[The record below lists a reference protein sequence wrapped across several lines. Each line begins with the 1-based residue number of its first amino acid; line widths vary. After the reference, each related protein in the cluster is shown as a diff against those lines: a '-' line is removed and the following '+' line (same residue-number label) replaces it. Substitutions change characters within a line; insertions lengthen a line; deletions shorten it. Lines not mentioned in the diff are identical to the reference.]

1 LCAQAELSRTAME
14 RDVPRFDNWTNSP
27 RGHTKVCS
35 LFFISIYNI

>member
-14 RDVPRFDNWTNSP
+14 RDVPRFDNWTNFP

-35 LFFISIYNI
+35 LFSDPTITF